1 MEDEVLEML
10 SRDWDEAEYEAE
22 AELKKNEEESV
33 TEDQNLKIWFGM
45 SKNRNI

>member
-22 AELKKNEEESV
+22 AELKKWGGERNGGPES
-33 TEDQNLKIWFGM
+33 QNLIW
-45 SKNRNI
+45 NV